1 MNLKKN
7 LVVIGI
13 IFLLFFPAN
22 IDAKQKSHLIK
33 NSMFEK
39 QMQKTNASLHQLGTH
54 IMRKSRKSFIKV
66 LPSFNKIKDNIELI
80 GSINNSTMDQENKT
94 NLISR
99 EIDEMNRQLFKIAK
113 NIKLTKSIKLEIKKT
128 NFQLGK
134 LKKIAKINDNSLKKQ
149 KFYQENQKF
158 SQSNGLNSKYN
169 NLRFVQVANEGAN
182 GNSANT
188 DDTAKKDEK
197 EKKGNNGKKKFMNL
211 DWGIGLTLTHDLG
224 KRDRIEEASI
234 VNNLVR
240 VSKDSNDIP
249 RIMLELHY
257 LARPEAQF
265 LGMVEQDNWGI
276 GPFIG
281 VQNGSEEI
289 IQAVGAGLMVGF
301 KYSKESNNSFNLGI
315 GAIVDPH
322 TKVLGDGIEKDK
334 SLPTGETE
342 IRFKETDQWGLFFVF
357 SASF

>member
-1 MNLKKN
+1 
-7 LVVIGI
+7 
-13 IFLLFFPAN
+13 
-22 IDAKQKSHLIK
+22 
-33 NSMFEK
+33 MFEK
-39 QMQKTNASLHQLGTH
+39 QMEETKASLHQLGTQ
-54 IMRKSRKSFIKV
+54 IMRKSKKSFIKV

-80 GSINNSTMDQENKT
+80 GSINNSTMDQENKA

-113 NIKLTKSIKLEIKKT
+113 KIQLTNSIKLKIKRT
-128 NFQLGK
+128 NFQFGK
-134 LKKIAKINDNSLKKQ
+134 LKKIAKTNGNSLKKQ
-149 KFYQENQKF
+149 NFYQKNQEF
-158 SQSNGLNSKYN
+158 SQRNGFNSKYE
-169 NLRFVQVANEGAN
+169 NLRFVQAVNAEGK

-188 DDTAKKDEK
+188 DDTENEDK
-197 EKKGNNGKKKFMNL
+197 NGKNKFMGL

-257 LARPEAQF
+257 LARPKSQF
-265 LGMVEQDNWGI
+265 LGMLEKDNWGI

-289 IQAVGAGLMVGF
+289 IQAVGAGLMIGF
-301 KYSKESNNSFNLGI
+301 KYSKKTNKSFNFGI